1 MDTLIAKLVSE
12 LGIGEDQ
19 AKGGAG
25 LLFKIA
31 KEKLSGADF
40 SSLAG
45 ALGNIDDLIK
55 ASPDTGG
62 SGRAKLLGGLASAIG
77 GEKVAVLAKLATG
90 FSALN
95 LDKSLIPKFATIVG
109 DVVQEKSGLD
119 LKTLLQ
125 KYM

>member
-31 KEKLSGADF
+31 KEKLSGTDF

-45 ALGNIDDLIK
+45 ALGNVDDLIK
-55 ASPDTGG
+55 ASPDSGG
-62 SGRAKLLGGLASAIG
+62 GGAKLLGGLASAIG
-77 GEKVAVLAKLATG
+77 GDKMAVLAQLATG

>member
-12 LGIGEDQ
+12 LGIGEAQ

-40 SSLAG
+40 SSLAD
-45 ALGNIDDLIK
+45 ALGNVDDLIK

-62 SGRAKLLGGLASAIG
+62 RGGTKLLGGLASAIG
-77 GEKVAVLAKLATG
+77 GEKVAVLAQLATG